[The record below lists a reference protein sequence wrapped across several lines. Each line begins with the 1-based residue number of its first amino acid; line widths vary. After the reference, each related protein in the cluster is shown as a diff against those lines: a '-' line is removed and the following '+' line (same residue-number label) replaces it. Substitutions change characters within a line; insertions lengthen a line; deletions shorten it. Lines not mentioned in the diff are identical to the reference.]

1 MCTNGEPVFRPTF
14 RLSHVGPALYSIT
27 GWVGEVTKKI
37 GKEQKEDSGEKTR
50 HSHTHAHSYSSTM
63 TTW

>member
-1 MCTNGEPVFRPTF
+1 MESLDLDLLSDFHMLDQLCTPSLG
-14 RLSHVGPALYSIT
+14 

-50 HSHTHAHSYSSTM
+50 HSHTHMHTHTQAQ
-63 TTW
+63 